1 MFKYTVLAGD
11 TLNDIAA
18 DLSAAA
24 GVSVQA
30 IEAANPSV
38 SANALQIG
46 KLLNIPARLSQTIIA
61 LKYTIQDGDSYSI
74 IAANLAGCSGLNYQ
88 EIEQAN
94 PFVNPNAMAV
104 GQVLIIPISSASPAP
119 HIPDP
124 TIPLNQS
131 VNALKGLWYWTWS
144 NTTQVPANTN
154 LGIAFSG
161 WVSPQTAI
169 DNSSAVYSK
178 LPGLKYICLGGG
190 NESGSWNESAVQ
202 SVTNAINSN
211 ALAAYQGIAY
221 DIEEG
226 SAGLATAFTTSFA
239 AAKAKGLKVLVTV
252 SHSAPYGIADAAAL
266 MSSFFASSDIDIL
279 SPQLYTTGEETSN
292 QYATSGGVNWTE
304 YAGAKA
310 IVAPSIV
317 NANLYADAQEY
328 FSTQGVSLDGF
339 LQWQQ

>member
-18 DLSAAA
+18 ALSSAA

-30 IEAANPSV
+30 IEAANPGV
-38 SANALQIG
+38 NANALQIG
-46 KLLNIPARLSQTIIA
+46 TLLNIPAQLGQAIA
-61 LKYTIQDGDSYSI
+61 LKYTIQSGDSYSI
-74 IAANLAGCSGLNYQ
+74 IAANLAGCTGLSFQ

-94 PFVNPNAMAV
+94 PSVNPNAMAV
-104 GQVLIIPISSASPAP
+104 GQVLTIPISSASLTSPIA
-119 HIPDP
+119 DP
-124 TIPLNQS
+124 TIPLTQS
-131 VNALKGLWYWTWS
+131 VNAQKGLWYWTWS
-144 NTTQVPANTN
+144 KNTQVPDNTN

-169 DNSSAVYSK
+169 DNSNAVHSQ

-190 NESGSWNESAVQ
+190 NESGAWTESAVL
-202 SVTNAINSN
+202 SVTNAINSGS
-211 ALAAYQGIAY
+211 LSAYQGIAY

-226 SAGLATAFTTSFA
+226 SSGLAAAFEASFT

-252 SHSAPYGIADAAAL
+252 SHSAPYGIEDAAAL
-266 MSSFFASSDIDIL
+266 MRSFFASPVIDIL

-292 QYATSGGVNWTE
+292 QYATSGGVSWSE
-304 YAGAKA
+304 YADAKA

-317 NANLYADAQEY
+317 NASLYADAQEY
-328 FSTQGVSLDGF
+328 FLAQGVSLGGF

>member
-11 TLNDIAA
+11 TLTDIAVG
-18 DLSAAA
+18 LSSAA
-24 GVSVQA
+24 GVSVQS
-30 IEAANPSV
+30 IEAANPGV
-38 SANALQIG
+38 NANALQIG
-46 KLLNIPARLSQTIIA
+46 TLLNIPARLGQTIA

-74 IAANLAGCSGLNYQ
+74 IAANLAGCTGLSFQ

-94 PFVNPNAMAV
+94 PSVNPNTMAV
-104 GQVLIIPISSASPAP
+104 GQVLTIPISSASPIA
-119 HIPDP
+119 DP

-131 VNALKGLWYWTWS
+131 GNAQKGLWYWTWS
-144 NTTQVPANTN
+144 KKTQVPENTN

-169 DNSSAVYSK
+169 DNSNAVYSK

-190 NESGSWNESAVQ
+190 NESGSWTESAVQ
-202 SVTNAINSN
+202 SVTNAIHSDS
-211 ALAAYQGIAY
+211 LSAYQGIAY

-226 SAGLATAFTTSFA
+226 SSGLATAFAASFT

-252 SHSAPYGIADAAAL
+252 SHSAPYGITDAAAL
-266 MSSFFASSDIDIL
+266 MRSFFASPVIDIL

-292 QYATSGGVNWTE
+292 QYATSAEVNWSE
-304 YAGAKA
+304 YADAKA

-317 NANLYADAQEY
+317 TASLYADAQAY
-328 FSTQGVSLDGF
+328 FLAQGVSLGGF
-339 LQWQQ
+339 LQWKQ